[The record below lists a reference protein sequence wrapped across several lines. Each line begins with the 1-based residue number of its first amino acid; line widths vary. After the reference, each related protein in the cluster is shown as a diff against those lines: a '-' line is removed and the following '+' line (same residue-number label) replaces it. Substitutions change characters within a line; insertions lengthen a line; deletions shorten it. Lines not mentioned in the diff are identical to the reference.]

1 MEMKVIKSETDYQAA
16 LAGLGRLIDLDPDV
30 GGEDA
35 DTLEL
40 LALLIED
47 YEAKQFPIG
56 LPDPIDAIRFC
67 MEQRGLTQKDLVP
80 FIGSR
85 GKVSEV
91 LSRKRPLTLA
101 MIRALH
107 KGLGVPAGILVGEP
121 GASLAE
127 DADID
132 WQRFPLK
139 DMIERGWI
147 EASMPDARD
156 RAEELIT
163 AFLEPVGGLRHSPV
177 LYRKSYPI
185 RAARKMNPYA
195 LEAWRARVLRRA
207 LDEHPSDHKP
217 SLIDLEFMRDVA
229 RLSRAGKGPLLARD
243 FLNGYGIILIV
254 EPHLPKTYLD
264 GAAFLTLSGNP
275 VIAMTLRYDRIDNFW
290 FVLMHELAHVSKHLS
305 KESPLFFDDLDPVA
319 EVEPIE
325 READDLATEALIP
338 HDKWRASDAF
348 HLRTAHAAEALAED
362 LRIHPAIVAG
372 KIRHETR
379 NYRKLNRMVGHGQVR
394 RLFEI

>member
-1 MEMKVIKSETDYQAA
+1 MLMKVIKTKTDYQAA
-16 LAGLGRLIDLDPDV
+16 LVELERLIDLDPDI
-30 GGEDA
+30 GEEDA
-35 DTLEL
+35 HTLEL

-56 LPDPIDAIRFC
+56 MPDSIDAIRFC
-67 MEQRGLTQKDLVP
+67 MEQRSLSQKDLVP
-80 FIGSR
+80 LIGSR
-85 GKVSEV
+85 SKVSEV
-91 LSRKRPLTLA
+91 LSGKRQLTLS

-107 KGLGVPAGILVGEP
+107 KGLNIPAEILLEEP
-121 GASLAE
+121 GGSLAE
-127 DADID
+127 GADVD

-147 EASMPDARD
+147 EASMPDAKD

-163 AFLEPVGGLRHSPV
+163 AFLEPVGGLQHSPV
-177 LYRKSYPI
+177 LYRKRYYI

-195 LEAWRARVLRRA
+195 LEAWRVQVLKHA
-207 LDEHPSDHKP
+207 LEEQPADYKP
-217 SLIDLEFMRDVA
+217 SLIDVDLMRDVA
-229 RLSRAGKGPLLARD
+229 RLSRAEKGPLLACD
-243 FLNGYGIILIV
+243 FLLSYGIIVVV

-264 GAAFLTLSGNP
+264 GASLLTPSGNP
-275 VIAMTLRYDRIDNFW
+275 VIAMTLRYNRIDNFW

-338 HDKWRASDAF
+338 NDKWRASNAFQFHSAYDAEE
-348 HLRTAHAAEALAED
+348 LAEA

-372 KIRHETR
+372 KIRHETK

>member
-1 MEMKVIKSETDYQAA
+1 MGMKVIKTETDYQAA
-16 LAGLGRLIDLDPDV
+16 LGGLERLIDLDPDV
-30 GGEDA
+30 GEEDA

-91 LSRKRPLTLA
+91 LSRKRPLTLS

-107 KGLGVPAGILVGEP
+107 KGLGVPAEILVGEP

-127 DADID
+127 NTDID

-139 DMIERGWI
+139 DMIERRWI
-147 EASMPDARD
+147 EASMSDARD

-163 AFLEPVGGLRHSPV
+163 AFLEPVGGLRQSPV
-177 LYRKSYPI
+177 LYRRTYTI

-195 LEAWRARVLRRA
+195 LEAWRARVLKRA
-207 LDEHPSDHKP
+207 QDEQPSDHKP

-229 RLSRAGKGPLLARD
+229 RLSRAEKGPLLARD

-338 HDKWRASDAF
+338 NDKWHASDAF

>member
-1 MEMKVIKSETDYQAA
+1 MLMKVIKTETDYQAA
-16 LAGLGRLIDLDPDV
+16 LGGLERLIDLDPDV
-30 GGEDA
+30 GEEDA

-47 YEAKQFPIG
+47 YEAKRFPID

-85 GKVSEV
+85 SKVSEI

-121 GASLAE
+121 GASLTE

-139 DMIERGWI
+139 EMIERGWI
-147 EASMPDARD
+147 KASMADARD

-177 LYRKSYPI
+177 LYRRTYTI

-207 LDEHPSDHKP
+207 QDEQPSDHKP

-264 GAAFLTLSGNP
+264 GAAFLTPSGNP

-319 EVEPIE
+319 EVDPIE

-338 HDKWRASDAF
+338 NDKWRASNAF
-348 HLRTAHAAEALAED
+348 QFHSAYDAEALAEA

-372 KIRHETR
+372 KIQHEIK